1 MMQQVISK
9 NTLFGGD
16 NLALLRQHI
25 ATESIDLIYL
35 DPPFNSKRNYNVLCK
50 GEDRQDATSTLKAFK
65 DTWPWSYEIEEQYQA
80 LTVQDTKVGT
90 LLQALVSVK
99 GRNQMMAY
107 LVMMALRLIELYRV
121 LKPTGSLYLHCDTTA
136 SHYLKLILDLLFGE
150 ERFQNELIWKRTHAH
165 NDPQRFGHNTDR
177 LLFYTKS
184 TTFTFN
190 PIFLP
195 YTAKYL
201 TASFRNQDAR
211 GRYRLVVLT
220 APGISEG
227 ASDNEWK
234 GYRPSKSGQGR
245 HWSIPKRIIHT
256 LVGAERA
263 KILSIVEKLNLLE
276 QAGYL
281 VFSKNGIPSFKQYL
295 HEMEGMPAQELWD
308 DITPIASQAN
318 ERLGYPTQKPL
329 ALLERIIQT
338 SSKEGDLILDP
349 FCGCGTTL
357 HAAQQLGRAWLGIE
371 KLPLAIEL
379 IKSRL
384 YARFKLEAEKDYDFL
399 V

>member
-1 MMQQVISK
+1 VQQATSK
-9 NTLFGGD
+9 NTLFHGD
-16 NLALLRQHI
+16 NLAILHHHI
-25 ATESIDLIYL
+25 AAESIDLIYL
-35 DPPFNSKRNYNVLCK
+35 DPPFNSKRNYNILCK
-50 GEDRQDATSTLKAFK
+50 GENRQDACSTLKAFE
-65 DTWPWSYEIEEQYQA
+65 DTWPWSYEIEAQYQA
-80 LTVQDTKVGT
+80 LTARGAKVGT
-90 LLQALVSVK
+90 VLETLVGIM
-99 GRNQMMAY
+99 GRKQMTAY
-107 LVMMALRLIELYRV
+107 LVMMAIRLVELHRV
-121 LKPTGSLYLHCDTTA
+121 LRPTGSLYLHCDTTS
-136 SHYLKLILDLLFGE
+136 SHYLKLILDLIFGE

-201 TASFRNQDAR
+201 KAFFHNQDAK

-220 APGISEG
+220 APGTSGG
-227 ASDNEWK
+227 AADNEWK

-276 QAGYL
+276 QHGYL
-281 VFSKNGIPSFKQYL
+281 VFSKNGVPSFKQYL

-308 DITPIASQAN
+308 DITPIASQAK

-329 ALLERIIQT
+329 ALLERIIQA
-338 SSKEGDLILDP
+338 SSNPGDVVLDP

-357 HAAQQLGRAWLGIE
+357 HAAQQLGRAWIGIE